1 MCAMEKIEAVVFDM
15 DGILLDTET
24 ICDKTWEMAL
34 DKMGVKSEVD
44 IVNECRGMNRE
55 DSVLTL
61 KKIIGQDFDGERFL
75 SLTSDYFHEVEF
87 STGIPLMTYA
97 KEILEYLRPKY
108 KLALASSTHESAVMR
123 QMKNAGLIGFFDKII
138 TGDKVTHSKPNPE
151 IYQMACK
158 AIETDCNKCVA
169 IEDSPNG
176 IRSAHAAGM
185 NVIMIPDKIKPTKE
199 IEEKC
204 WKIFD
209 TLEGVKT
216 VL

>member
-87 STGIPLMTYA
+87 STGIPLMPYA

>member
-87 STGIPLMTYA
+87 STGIPLMPYA

-199 IEEKC
+199 IEDKC